1 MSLRRANG
9 SAIRAIR
16 EAVGIKHGDL
26 ARTAGISAGYLSNI
40 EAGRKQPAPDVM
52 RALADRLGVPLDAI
66 TYVIPE
72 ARETVREPVGAGR

>member
-1 MSLRRANG
+1 MTTRRANG

-40 EAGRKQPAPDVM
+40 EAGRKQPAVDVL
-52 RALADRLGVPLDAI
+52 RAIATRLGVPLDAI
-66 TYVIPE
+66 TYVVPD
-72 ARETVREPVGAGR
+72 VREPVGAGR